1 MDQVQLN
8 NVHGGGLA
16 FLREITG
23 AEEQSITSTTTA
35 DAIKLLGDLL
45 VDSHPGSLQPEQLTG
60 LHAGDRDRMLA
71 EVYRRI
77 YGQRVESTV
86 NCSQCGEAFDL
97 EFSLSNLLE
106 SLNSGEVTEQVEQRE
121 DGSYAL
127 ADGLCFRLPTA
138 EDEYAVLGL
147 SPENAERELLLRC
160 IQNLPEDL
168 DLDSRAQQI
177 QAVMESVAPIVDLE
191 LDARC
196 PECGQG
202 QQVHFDLQHFLLA
215 ALSAERNKL
224 MAEIHSLASSY
235 GWSLADILNLPRS
248 QRRSLAGLIETDNDL
263 ESGSA
268 L

>member
-8 NVHGGGLA
+8 NVDGGGRA

-35 DAIKLLGDLL
+35 DAIKLLGGLL
-45 VDSHPGSLQPEQLTG
+45 VNSLPGSLQPEQLTG

-71 EVYRRI
+71 EVYQRI

-86 NCSQCGEAFDL
+86 NCSQCGEVFDL
-97 EFSLSNLLE
+97 DFSLSNLLE
-106 SLNSGEVTEQVEQRE
+106 SLNIGEDSEQVEPLG
-121 DGSYAL
+121 DGSYLL
-127 ADGLCFRLPTA
+127 ADGLRFRLPTV
-138 EDEYAVLGL
+138 EDEFAVIGL
-147 SPENAERELLLRC
+147 AAEVAERELLLRC
-160 IQNLPEDL
+160 IEDLPEGFDL
-168 DLDSRAQQI
+168 NDRAGQI
-177 QAVMESVAPIVDLE
+177 QAAMESVAPIVDLE

-196 PECGQG
+196 PECGHE
-202 QQVHFDLQHFLLA
+202 QQVHFDLQNFLLS
-215 ALSAERNKL
+215 ALGAERGKL

-235 GWSLADILNLPRS
+235 GWSLTDILKLPRS
-248 QRRSLAGLIETDNDL
+248 QRRNLAGLIEADGGL